1 MGGKNDPTKFYIE
14 PTVVQNVTEK
24 DSLMQEEIFGP
35 ILPLVTCES
44 FSEAVDFIN
53 SREIPLA
60 GYCFSKDK
68 YTKNRFEAEVRCG
81 GTTINDVILHVS
93 NSGLPFGGFG
103 QSGIGSYHG
112 YAGFVAFSHMKS
124 IYKQLA
130 PEFMMGMLRPPYTNS
145 KIKMLNLFMKKNPRP
160 KWRPNI
166 RVSFI

>member
-60 GYCFSKDK
+60 GYCFSKGNNK
-68 YTKNRFEAEVRCG
+68 YIK
-81 GTTINDVILHVS
+81 D
-93 NSGLPFGGFG
+93 NSFLSF
-103 QSGIGSYHG
+103 
-112 YAGFVAFSHMKS
+112 
-124 IYKQLA
+124 
-130 PEFMMGMLRPPYTNS
+130 
-145 KIKMLNLFMKKNPRP
+145 LNQT
-160 KWRPNI
+160 NI
-166 RVSFI
+166 RKIVSKLRYDVAVRPSMM

>member
-60 GYCFSKDK
+60 GYCFSKGNLNGVPLPDGHLVRISHAAEK
-68 YTKNRFEAEVRCG
+68 RQTWTNRE
-81 GTTINDVILHVS
+81 D
-93 NSGLPFGGFG
+93 
-103 QSGIGSYHG
+103 
-112 YAGFVAFSHMKS
+112 
-124 IYKQLA
+124 A
-130 PEFMMGMLRPPYTNS
+130 PHFT
-145 KIKMLNLFMKKNPRP
+145 
-160 KWRPNI
+160 
-166 RVSFI
+166 

>member
-60 GYCFSKDK
+60 GYCFSKGNNK
-68 YTKNRFEAEVRCG
+68 YTVVGETLTG
-81 GTTINDVILHVS
+81 QTLT
-93 NSGLPFGGFG
+93 GFG
-103 QSGIGSYHG
+103 I
-112 YAGFVAFSHMKS
+112 FLEIF
-124 IYKQLA
+124 
-130 PEFMMGMLRPPYTNS
+130 
-145 KIKMLNLFMKKNPRP
+145 
-160 KWRPNI
+160 
-166 RVSFI
+166 